1 MDKSIKRLKIDIDE
15 VLRSKG
21 VNNAPRFLVRL
32 LKKIV
37 HQDEL
42 NDMLARCSGLE
53 GAEFARK
60 VLEILNVSY
69 RVHGIENLPEKGG
82 RYIFASNHPL
92 GGLDGLI
99 LISLIGKE
107 MGDVRFVV
115 NDLLMFVK
123 PLEPIFVPVS
133 KFGRINQ
140 TNANKINAAFQ
151 SEAQILYFPAG
162 LCSRLIKGEIVD
174 LEWKKTF
181 VSKAVEYS
189 RDIVPVHFSG
199 KNSMFFY
206 RLAKLRKFLKI
217 KFNIEM
223 LFLVDELFKQKG
235 KTFDIFF
242 RKPISVSAIRED
254 RNFMRWTEKI
264 RNISYGSSNQTY

>member
-1 MDKSIKRLKIDIDE
+1 MDVAKKQLSINIEQVLK
-15 VLRSKG
+15 SKG
-21 VNNAPRFLVRL
+21 IHHAPRFLIRF

-42 NDMLARCSGLE
+42 NAILAQCGDLE
-53 GAEFARK
+53 GYEFAQK
-60 VLEILNVSY
+60 VLELLNVRY
-69 RVHGIENLPEKGG
+69 RIHSPENLPKDNG

-99 LISLIGKE
+99 LIALIGKE

-140 TNANKINAAFQ
+140 KNADKINSAFK
-151 SEAQILYFPAG
+151 SDAQMLYFPAG
-162 LCSRLIKGEIVD
+162 LCSRLVNGKVMD

-181 VSKAVEYS
+181 VTKAVEYH
-189 RDIVPVHFSG
+189 RDIVPIHFSG
-199 KNSMFFY
+199 RNSIFFY
-206 RLAKLRKFLKI
+206 RLAKIRKFLGI

-223 LFLVDELFKQKG
+223 MFLVDEMFKQKG
-235 KTFDIFF
+235 KTFDIHI
-242 RKPISVSAIRED
+242 RKPIPVTSITKVKSLTEWTKHIRD
-254 RNFMRWTEKI
+254 L
-264 RNISYGSSNQTY
+264 SYGSCD

>member
-1 MDKSIKRLKIDIDE
+1 MDKSVKGLRIDIGE

-21 VNNAPRFLVRL
+21 VNNAPRFLVNL
-32 LKKIV
+32 LKRLV

-53 GAEFARK
+53 GIEFAQK
-60 VLEILNVSY
+60 VLEILKVSY
-69 RVHGIENLPEKGG
+69 RIHGMENLPAKGG

-99 LISLIGKE
+99 LISLIGRE

-140 TNANKINAAFQ
+140 TNADKINTAFR
-151 SEAQILYFPAG
+151 SDAQMLYFPAG
-162 LCSRLIKGEIVD
+162 LCSRLIKGEIID

-181 VSKAVEYS
+181 VSKAVEYD

-206 RLAKLRKFLKI
+206 RLAKLRKLLKI
-217 KFNIEM
+217 KFNVEM
-223 LFLVDELFKQKG
+223 LFLVDEMFKQKG
-235 KTFDIFF
+235 KTFDIFI
-242 RKPISVSAIRED
+242 RKPVPVSAISQEKD
-254 RNFMRWTEKI
+254 FKLWTEKI
-264 RNISYGSSNQTY
+264 RNICYGSCNKTC